1 VGFVEKSELN
11 EDFFKTVFP
20 GKEIASEEAFREEVK
35 KDIGSY
41 WETQSRNHLQHEIY
55 HVLLDH
61 TNIAFPESF
70 LKKWLETNEEKKKT
84 PEEVEAE
91 FPSFVNQ
98 LKWTLII
105 DKIVRDNNIE
115 VLPEDLK
122 AFAKQQLFGYMGM
135 NAGGDDQP
143 WITEYVNK
151 MMQDKK
157 FVEDAY
163 HRIQTDK
170 VFGFAD
176 QKVNAVEQE
185 ISVDDFTKETAKHQ
199 HHQH

>member
-1 VGFVEKSELN
+1 M
-11 EDFFKTVFP
+11 
-20 GKEIASEEAFREEVK
+20 
-35 KDIGSY
+35 
-41 WETQSRNHLQHEIY
+41 Q
-55 HVLLDH
+55 
-61 TNIAFPESF
+61 
-70 LKKWLETNEEKKKT
+70 TNEEKKKSE
-84 PEEVEAE
+84 EEVEAE

-105 DKIVRDNNIE
+105 DKIVRENNIE

-135 NAGGDDQP
+135 NMGDAEQP

-170 VFGFAD
+170 VFSFAD
-176 QKVNAVEQE
+176 QKVNAAGQE
-185 ISVDDFTKETAKHQ
+185 ISVDDFAKETAKHQ